1 MALADIVA
9 SLPAGLSELVIA
21 GWQADELAAGLMA
34 AGSGILVEA
43 VHAKASGRC
52 DAYCRLCCRV
62 DRSWLRRRGDDTA
75 LSGAS
80 LSWAGQTGREMITI
94 EAISES
100 ALAAIAEIE
109 AELFEKPL
117 SLPALRSLF
126 DGQAFTGFISFE
138 NASRAGYVLA
148 HLTQDQAEI
157 LSLGTA
163 RHISVGAMAA
173 CCWRH

>member
-1 MALADIVA
+1 
-9 SLPAGLSELVIA
+9 
-21 GWQADELAAGLMA
+21 
-34 AGSGILVEA
+34 
-43 VHAKASGRC
+43 
-52 DAYCRLCCRV
+52 
-62 DRSWLRRRGDDTA
+62 
-75 LSGAS
+75 
-80 LSWAGQTGREMITI
+80 MITI

-126 DGQAFTGFISFE
+126 DGQAFTGFISYE

-163 RHISVGAMAA
+163 RQYQRRGHASLLLAALISTLHDTTCFLEVAADNKAARDLYTRNGFVEVGSRPGYYRRGQRSCDAVLM
-173 CCWRH
+173 RRG

>member
-1 MALADIVA
+1 
-9 SLPAGLSELVIA
+9 
-21 GWQADELAAGLMA
+21 
-34 AGSGILVEA
+34 
-43 VHAKASGRC
+43 
-52 DAYCRLCCRV
+52 
-62 DRSWLRRRGDDTA
+62 
-75 LSGAS
+75 
-80 LSWAGQTGREMITI
+80 MITI

-126 DGQAFTGFISFE
+126 DGQAFTGFISYE
-138 NASRAGYVLA
+138 NTSCAGYVLA

-163 RHISVGAMAA
+163 RQYQRRGHASLLLAALISTLRDTTCFLEVAADNKAARDLYTRNGFVEVGSRPGYYRRGQRSCDAVLM
-173 CCWRH
+173 RRG